1 MFIQKSYDRDL
12 DSGVLYLVGTPIG
25 NLDDMTFRA
34 IKILN
39 EVDLIAAEDTR
50 HTIKLLNHFNIHK
63 KLISY
68 HEHNKV
74 SGGEELIRILKT
86 GGKIALVSDAGM
98 PAISDPG
105 YELVRE
111 AIKNKI
117 AVIPIPGANAAITG
131 LVASGLETNKFIF
144 IGFLPREKKQL
155 KEELERIKSFKETM
169 IFYEAPHRI
178 EKTLTAMS
186 EILDNRNVTLIRE
199 LSKKHEEFIRSNLAE
214 LIEYI
219 QETPLKGE
227 ITLIIEGAN
236 NTVTDDNSL
245 WWSELSLNEHVEHYI
260 TNGYPV
266 KEAIKA
272 TALDRKVQKRE
283 VYQEYHNN

>member
-1 MFIQKSYDRDL
+1 MFIQKSYNSDL
-12 DSGVLYLVGTPIG
+12 ESGVLYLVGTPIG

-50 HTIKLLNHFNIHK
+50 HTIRLLNHFNIHK

-68 HEHNKV
+68 HEHNKI
-74 SGGEELIRILKT
+74 SSGEEIIKILKL

-105 YELVRE
+105 YELVKE
-111 AIKNKI
+111 AVKNKI
-117 AVIPIPGANAAITG
+117 TVIPIPGANAAITG
-131 LVASGLETNKFIF
+131 LVASGLETDKFIF
-144 IGFLPREKKQL
+144 IGFLPRDKKPL
-155 KEELERIKSFKETM
+155 KEELMRIKSFKETM

-178 EKTLTAMS
+178 EKTLITMS
-186 EILDNRNVTLIRE
+186 EILGNRNITLIRE
-199 LSKKHEEFIRSNLAE
+199 LSKKHEEFIRGCLVE

-219 QETPLKGE
+219 QDAPLKGE

-236 NTVTDDNSL
+236 NIEMDDNSL
-245 WWSELSLNEHVEHYI
+245 WWAELSLSEHVDHYVS
-260 TNGYPV
+260 NGYNV
-266 KEAIKA
+266 KEAIKI
-272 TALDRKVQKRE
+272 TSLDRKIQKRE
-283 VYQEYHNN
+283 VYQDYHNK

>member
-1 MFIQKSYDRDL
+1 MFIQKSYNSDS

-63 KLISY
+63 KLISH
-68 HEHNKV
+68 HEHNKL
-74 SGGEELIRILKT
+74 SSGEEIIKILKL

-111 AIKNKI
+111 AVKNKI
-117 AVIPIPGANAAITG
+117 TVIPIPGANAAITG
-131 LVASGLETNKFIF
+131 LVASGLETDKFTF
-144 IGFLPREKKQL
+144 IGFLPREKKRL
-155 KEELERIKSFKETM
+155 KEELNRIKSFEETM

-178 EKTLTAMS
+178 SKTLETLN
-186 EILDNRNVTLIRE
+186 EILGNRNITLIRE
-199 LSKKHEEFIRSNLAE
+199 LSKKHEEFIRGSLVE
-214 LIEYI
+214 VIEHI
-219 QETPLKGE
+219 KETSLKGE

-236 NTVTDDNSL
+236 NIEVDTNSL
-245 WWSELSLNEHVEHYI
+245 WWSELTINEHVEHYVS
-260 TNGYPV
+260 NGYSI
-266 KEAIKA
+266 KDAIKN
-272 TALDRKVQKRE
+272 TAVDRKLQKRE
-283 VYQEYHNN
+283 VYQDYHNK

>member
-1 MFIQKSYDRDL
+1 MFIQKSYNSCIE
-12 DSGVLYLVGTPIG
+12 SGVLYLVGTPIG
-25 NLDDMTFRA
+25 NLEDMTFRA

-50 HTIKLLNHFNIHK
+50 QTIKLLNHFNIHK

-68 HEHNKV
+68 HEHNKLA
-74 SGGEELIRILKT
+74 SGNELIKILKS

-105 YELVRE
+105 YELVKE
-111 AIKNKI
+111 AVENKI
-117 AVIPIPGANAAITG
+117 TVIPIPGANAAITG
-131 LVASGLETNKFIF
+131 LVASGLETNKFTF

-155 KEELERIKSFKETM
+155 KEELNRIKSFEETM

-178 EKTLTAMS
+178 NKTLEALN
-186 EILDNRNVTLIRE
+186 EILGNRNITLIRE
-199 LSKKHEEFIRSNLAE
+199 LSKKHEEFIRGSLTE

-227 ITLIIEGAN
+227 ITLVIEGAN
-236 NTVTDDNSL
+236 ITETDESSL
-245 WWSELSLNEHVEHYI
+245 WWSELSISEHVEHYI
-260 TNGYPV
+260 SKGYPV
-266 KEAIKA
+266 KEAIKT
-272 TALDRKVQKRE
+272 TALDRKIQKRE
-283 VYQEYHNN
+283 VYQEYHNR